1 MHIETFVFNPFY
13 ENTYIIYNDQKHAII
28 IDPGCY
34 EKYEE
39 KEITEF
45 ISENQLTPKLILNT
59 HCHIDHVLGNLF
71 LKEHYDIP
79 LWIPTLEEEM
89 LQAVTAYASG
99 WGISGYQ
106 SARPDKLI
114 DENTIIELGDL
125 QLSCIFAPG
134 HSPGHLMF
142 YHKESNILIG
152 GDVIFRESIGRTDLP
167 GGNFETLEN
176 SIKTNVY
183 SLPDQTTIYP
193 GHGPITTVGYEK
205 ENNPFVK
212 A

>member
-13 ENTYIIYNDQKHAII
+13 ENTYIIYNDQKNAII

-45 ISENQLTPKLILNT
+45 ISENQLIPKLILNT
-59 HCHIDHVLGNLF
+59 HCHIDHVLGNLY
-71 LKEHYDIP
+71 LKEHYNIP
-79 LWIPTLEEEM
+79 LWIPTLEAEM

-99 WGISGYQ
+99 WGILGYQ
-106 SARPDKLI
+106 SANPDKLI
-114 DENTIIELGDL
+114 NENTQIELGDL
-125 QLSCIFAPG
+125 KLSCIFAPG

-142 YHKESNILIG
+142 YHRESNTLLG
-152 GDVIFRESIGRTDLP
+152 GDVIFKESIGRTDLP

-183 SLPDQTTIYP
+183 SLPDETTIYP

-205 ENNPFVK
+205 DNNPFVK

>member
-13 ENTYIIYNDQKHAII
+13 ENTYIIYSDQKNAII

-45 ISENQLTPKLILNT
+45 LSENQLIPKLILNT
-59 HCHIDHVLGNLF
+59 HCHIDHVLGNLY
-71 LKEHYDIP
+71 LKEHYNIP
-79 LWIPTLEEEM
+79 LWIPSLEAEM

-106 SARPDKLI
+106 SAQPDKLI
-114 DENTIIELGDL
+114 DENTLIEMDDL

-142 YHKESNILIG
+142 YHRESNTLLG
-152 GDVIFRESIGRTDLP
+152 GDVIFKESIGRTDLP
-167 GGNFETLEN
+167 GGDFETLEN

-183 SLPDQTTIYP
+183 SLPHETTIYP
-193 GHGPITTVGYEK
+193 GHGPITTVAYEK
-205 ENNPFVK
+205 DNNPFVK